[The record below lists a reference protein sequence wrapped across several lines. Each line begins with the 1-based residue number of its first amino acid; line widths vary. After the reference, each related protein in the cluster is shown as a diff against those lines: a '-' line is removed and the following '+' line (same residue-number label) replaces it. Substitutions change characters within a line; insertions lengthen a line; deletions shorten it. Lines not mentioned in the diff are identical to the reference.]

1 MRRGRAF
8 VAAAFVPVA
17 LAALS
22 SSAAAKEFSVTDAD
36 NQLAKLSLFV
46 KAERVIDRGQH
57 YLLVK
62 IQVADMRRVEP
73 SGGRADTISLERNGL
88 AFMPMQIDCDRITLR
103 NNGKAYRPEAR
114 SLCTGPVKLDNA
126 RVPPLFVAFKHP
138 PAGSTDIVVP
148 VTVLPVRPSIA
159 ARDPDSRSHRVPR
172 PAPELVGEYTGV
184 ARFYLDDASR

>member
-1 MRRGRAF
+1 MI
-8 VAAAFVPVA
+8 
-17 LAALS
+17 
-22 SSAAAKEFSVTDAD
+22 DAD
-36 NQLAKLSLFV
+36 NQLARLSLFV

-62 IQVADMRRVEP
+62 IQAVDMRRVEP
-73 SGGRADTISLERNGL
+73 SGGRADTIALEHNGL